1 MAEVNSTKIIGRSK
15 SMHKNEIRYLSDD
28 DLREGFKECTKRLF
42 ERGIKL
48 PLSEDDVWKYIQSV
62 DMIEAI
68 DIEDAAVAR
77 RDHLSATHLVDMDE
91 KRNIPLK
98 DGRYL
103 RIGDLFT
110 YEQFMEEVQ
119 EGGINKYDGCGYWS
133 YEDKVSEL
141 SYEFYSGNDWAILEK
156 YNFTHILWFNK

>member
-1 MAEVNSTKIIGRSK
+1 
-15 SMHKNEIRYLSDD
+15 MHINEIRYLSDD
-28 DLREGFKECTKRLF
+28 DLREVFKECTKCLLAKD
-42 ERGIKL
+42 IKL

-68 DIEDAAVAR
+68 DIEEAAIGR
-77 RDHLSATHLVDMDE
+77 QNHLQATHLVDMDE

-110 YEQFMEEVQ
+110 YEGFMEEVQ
-119 EGGINKYDGCGYWS
+119 EGGNVKRFWVLLLVACMMMTGAAEAS
-133 YEDKVSEL
+133 
-141 SYEFYSGNDWAILEK
+141 SGEGVKGNE
-156 YNFTHILWFNK
+156 

>member
-1 MAEVNSTKIIGRSK
+1 
-15 SMHKNEIRYLSDD
+15 MHINEIRYLSDN
-28 DLREGFKECTKRLF
+28 DLREVFKECTKRLF

-68 DIEDAAVAR
+68 DIEEAAKGIQN
-77 RDHLSATHLVDMDE
+77 HLNATHLVDMDE

-110 YEQFMEEVQ
+110 YEEFMDDIHQ
-119 EGGINKYDGCGYWS
+119 GGITMHDGYGYWA
-133 YEDKVSEL
+133 YEDKVSDL
-141 SYEFYSGNDWAILEK
+141 SYEFYSGNDWGILEK
-156 YNFTHILWFNK
+156 YNFTHILWFNR

>member
-1 MAEVNSTKIIGRSK
+1 
-15 SMHKNEIRYLSDD
+15 MHINEIRYLSDD
-28 DLREGFKECTKRLF
+28 ELREVFKECTKQLF
-42 ERGIKL
+42 ERDIKL
-48 PLSEDDVWKYIQSV
+48 PLSEHDVWKYIQTVSN
-62 DMIEAI
+62 IEAI

-77 RDHLSATHLVDMDE
+77 QDHLKATYLVDMDE

-110 YEQFMEEVQ
+110 YEQFMEEVK
-119 EGGINKYDGCGYWS
+119 EGGINNYDGSGYWA

-141 SYEFYSGNDWAILEK
+141 SYEFYTGNDWAILEK
-156 YNFTHILWFNK
+156 YGFTHILWFNK

>member
-1 MAEVNSTKIIGRSK
+1 
-15 SMHKNEIRYLSDD
+15 MHINEIRYLSDN
-28 DLREGFKECTKRLF
+28 DLREVFKECTKYLF
-42 ERGIKL
+42 ERDIKL
-48 PLSEDDVWKYIQSV
+48 PLSEHDVWKYIQSV

-77 RDHLSATHLVDMDE
+77 QDHLNATHLVDMDE

-110 YEQFMEEVQ
+110 YEQFIEEVK
-119 EGGINKYDGCGYWS
+119 EGGINNYDGCGYWA
-133 YEDKVSEL
+133 YEDKVSDL
-141 SYEFYSGNDWAILEK
+141 SYEFYTGNDWVILEK
-156 YNFTHILWFNK
+156 YGFTHILWFNK